1 MDDYIKER
9 KDSEKNSSNG
19 YNQKIIK
26 NKSRDTKS
34 NGILSNTDLKSVKG
48 NNSRNNKR
56 SKELFKDNT
65 VDIKNE
71 NQGEKVEIKNLNN
84 SDLEEI
90 FGKRTSLIHG
100 ADTKTDF

>member
-9 KDSEKNSSNG
+9 KDSEEKTVRSHG
-19 YNQKIIK
+19 QKI
-26 NKSRDTKS
+26 NKSKSKDVTS
-34 NGILSNTDLKSVKG
+34 NGILSNADLKSVRG

-56 SKELFKDNT
+56 SKELFNANT
-65 VDIKNE
+65 VDLKE
-71 NQGEKVEIKNLNN
+71 NQEIKVEIKNLNN
-84 SDLEEI
+84 SNLEEI